1 MRVIVRKILALS
13 TVVILIGTSSG
24 CVPSQSDQAE
34 RRTEAEKQQALRES
48 TFGPLAE
55 SMDRARAVEQL
66 QQDRKAELDAAI
78 ENSGNR

>member
-1 MRVIVRKILALS
+1 MRKTLALS
-13 TVVILIGTSSG
+13 MAVMLLGISSG
-24 CVPSQSDQAE
+24 CGPSESSRDV
-34 RRTEAEKQQALRES
+34 RKTEAEKQQALRES